1 MPAAG
6 DLSSLSLGPH
16 PEALPPTPPAGTT
29 TVSIKAIGLNLAD
42 VFACLGLYSA
52 TPSGSFVPGLEFSG
66 VVAASSDPAKF
77 PAGSRVMG
85 VTRFGAYTTSI
96 NVDSRC
102 LRRIPPHWTMEQGAA
117 FLAQALTAWY
127 GLVTLARA
135 NELKRPR
142 VLIQSAAG
150 GVGLFASEIV
160 TKFLGGTAVCVVGSE
175 VKRAVIEGRGLPAG
189 SFEILVREE
198 ARFAGDLQR
207 GPKLDVVFDAV
218 AGPYFTPQ
226 LNQLVAGGKY
236 VIYGAASFMPEGSRP
251 NWLTLAWRWLWR
263 PRVDPM
269 DLISSN
275 KSVIGFN
282 LIWLWDKIDELG
294 GILDEMLEKQWES
307 PHVSA
312 TFPFERLPEALS
324 LLKSGTTTGKVVVVV
339 ASNDTPERD

>member
-1 MPAAG
+1 MPVAG
-6 DLSSLSLGPH
+6 DLGSLKLVQH
-16 PEALPPTPPAGTT
+16 PEALASPPAAGTT

-52 TPSGSFVPGLEFSG
+52 TPTGSFVPGLEFSG
-66 VVAASSDPAKF
+66 LVTASSEF
-77 PAGSRVMG
+77 PLGSRVMG
-85 VTRFGAYTTSI
+85 VTRFGAYTNEI

-102 LRRIPPHWTMEQGAA
+102 LRVIPGHWSMEQGAA

-135 NELKRPR
+135 HEISRPK

-150 GVGLFASEIV
+150 GVGLFATEIV
-160 TKFLGGTAVCVVGSE
+160 TKFLRGSAVCVVGAE
-175 VKRAVIEGRGLPAG
+175 AKRAVIEERGFPESVDL
-189 SFEILVREE
+189 IIREE
-198 ARFAGDLQR
+198 RSFAAELQR
-207 GPKLDVVFDAV
+207 RPKLDVVFDAV
-218 AGPYFTPQ
+218 AGPFFDPQ
-226 LNQLVAGGKY
+226 MSQLATGGKY
-236 VIYGAASFMPEGSRP
+236 VIYGAASFMPQGSRP

-294 GILDEMLEKQWES
+294 GILDDMLKRDWEV
-307 PHVSA
+307 PHVGA
-312 TFPFERLPEALS
+312 TFPYDRLPQALD

-339 ASNDTPERD
+339 DG